1 MSYISDRVK
10 KVKPSVTLAITAK
23 AKALKSEGVDVIGF
37 GAGEPD
43 FDTPDNIKSAA
54 INAINSGFTKYT
66 AVGGIDE
73 LKSAISA
80 QLKDVNALNYNL
92 SELFVSCGAKHTL
105 YNLFQATLNRG
116 DEVIIP
122 APYWVSYP
130 DMVLLAEGV
139 PVIVQCS
146 EADGFKMTATQF
158 ADAITEKT
166 KAVVINSPSN
176 PTGAAYSFDE
186 LKALADVA
194 VEKGVLVISDE
205 IYNKITY
212 AGFKAES
219 IASVSE
225 EIKKNTVVVNGVSKA
240 YSMTGWRIGFAAGD
254 VEIIKAMNKIQ
265 GQSTSNPSSISQMAA
280 LEAYRGDQ
288 TCVSDMLVHFEERK
302 NFIVERLSAMD
313 GVTCSDPQGAFYVF
327 PNISSFF
334 GKAAGTKEIKG
345 SVDLTDYLLDD
356 AKVAVVPGEA
366 FGAEGYIRLSYA
378 TSMEN
383 IKVGLDRIETALK
396 GLV

>member
-23 AKALKSEGVDVIGF
+23 AKALKSEGLDIIGF

-43 FDTPDNIKSAA
+43 FDTPDNIKAAA
-54 INAINSGFTKYT
+54 IEAINSGFTKYT

-73 LKSAISA
+73 LKRAISA
-80 QLKDVNALNYNL
+80 QLKAENALNYDL

-105 YNLFQATLNRG
+105 YNLFQATLNPG

-146 EADGFKMTATQF
+146 EGEGFKMTAKQF
-158 ADAITEKT
+158 ASAITEQT
-166 KAVVINSPSN
+166 KAVIINSPSN
-176 PTGAAYSFDE
+176 PTGAAYSPEE
-186 LKALADVA
+186 LKDLAEVA
-194 VEKGVLVISDE
+194 VQNGILVISDE

-212 AGFKAES
+212 NGFKAES
-219 IASVSE
+219 IASVSDE
-225 EIKKNTVVVNGVSKA
+225 VKKLTVVVNGVSKA

-254 VEIIKAMNKIQ
+254 AEIMKAMNKIQ

-280 LEAYRGDQ
+280 LEAYKGDQ
-288 TCVSDMLVHFEERK
+288 ACVSDMLVHFEERK
-302 NFIVERLSAMD
+302 NFIVERLDAMD

-334 GKAAGTKEIKG
+334 GKTVGSKEIKG

-366 FGAEGYIRLSYA
+366 FGAEGHIRLSYA

-383 IKVGLDRIETALK
+383 IKKGLERIEKALSA
-396 GLV
+396 L

>member
-23 AKALKSEGVDVIGF
+23 AKTLKSEGLDIIGF

-43 FDTPDNIKSAA
+43 FDTPDNIKAAA
-54 INAINSGFTKYT
+54 IEAINSGFTKYT

-80 QLKDVNALNYNL
+80 QLKDENSLSYDL

-105 YNLFQATLNRG
+105 YNLFQATLNAG

-139 PVIVQCS
+139 PVIVQCA

-176 PTGAAYSFDE
+176 PTGAAYSPEE
-186 LKALADVA
+186 LKGLADVA
-194 VEKGVLVISDE
+194 VQKGILIISDE

-212 AGFKAES
+212 DGFKAES
-219 IASVSE
+219 IASVSNE
-225 EIKKNTVVVNGVSKA
+225 VKKITVVVNGVSKA

-254 VEIIKAMNKIQ
+254 AEIMKAMNKIQ
-265 GQSTSNPSSISQMAA
+265 GQSTSNPCSISQMAA

-288 TCVSDMLVHFEERK
+288 ACVSDMLVHFEERK
-302 NFIVERLSAMD
+302 NFIVERLNSMD

-334 GKAAGTKEIKG
+334 GKIVGNKEMKG

-366 FGAEGYIRLSYA
+366 FGAEGHIRLSYA
-378 TSMEN
+378 TSMNN
-383 IKVGLDRIETALK
+383 IKIGLERIEKALNA
-396 GLV
+396 L

>member
-23 AKALKSEGVDVIGF
+23 AKALKSEGIDIIGF

-43 FDTPDNIKSAA
+43 FDTPDNIKAAA
-54 INAINSGFTKYT
+54 IGAINSGFTKYT

-73 LKSAISA
+73 LKGAISD
-80 QLKDVNALNYNL
+80 QLKTENALNYDL
-92 SELFVSCGAKHTL
+92 SELFISCGAKHTL
-105 YNLFQATLNRG
+105 YNLFQATLNAG

-139 PVIVQCS
+139 PVIVECT
-146 EADGFKMTATQF
+146 EADGFKMTANQF
-158 ADAITEKT
+158 ASAVTGKT
-166 KAVVINSPSN
+166 KAVIINSPSN
-176 PTGAAYSFDE
+176 PTGAAYSPEE

-194 VEKGVLVISDE
+194 VQKGILVISDE

-212 AGFKAES
+212 DGFKAES
-219 IASVSE
+219 IASVSDE
-225 EIKKNTVVVNGVSKA
+225 VKKITVVVNGVSKA

-254 VEIIKAMNKIQ
+254 AEIMKAMNKIQ

-280 LEAYRGDQ
+280 LEAYSGDQ
-288 TCVSDMLVHFEERK
+288 ACVSDMLVHFEERK
-302 NFIVERLSAMD
+302 NFIVERLNAID

-327 PNISSFF
+327 PNISFFF
-334 GKAAGTKEIKG
+334 GKTVGNKEIKG

-366 FGAEGYIRLSYA
+366 FGAEGHIRLSYA
-378 TSMEN
+378 TSMDN
-383 IKVGLDRIETALK
+383 IKIGLERIEKALK
-396 GLV
+396 AL

>member
-23 AKALKSEGVDVIGF
+23 AKALKSEGLDIIGF

-43 FDTPDNIKSAA
+43 FDTPDNIKTAA
-54 INAINSGFTKYT
+54 MEAIRSGFTKYT

-73 LKSAISA
+73 LKGAIAA
-80 QLKDVNALNYNL
+80 QLKAENSLDYDL
-92 SELFVSCGAKHTL
+92 SEVFISCGAKHTL
-105 YNLFQATLNRG
+105 YNLFQATLNPG

-139 PVIVQCS
+139 PVIVQCT
-146 EADGFKMTATQF
+146 EAGGFKMTADQF
-158 ADAITEKT
+158 ASAITEKT
-166 KAVVINSPSN
+166 KAVIINSPSN
-176 PTGAAYSFDE
+176 PTGAAYSPEE
-186 LKALADVA
+186 LKELAEVA
-194 VEKGVLVISDE
+194 VQRGILVISDE

-212 AGFKAES
+212 NGFKAES
-219 IASVSE
+219 IASVSDE
-225 EIKKNTVVVNGVSKA
+225 VKKITVLVNGVSKA

-254 VEIIKAMNKIQ
+254 AEIIKAMNKIQ

-288 TCVSDMLVHFEERK
+288 ACVSDMLVHFEERK
-302 NFIVERLSAMD
+302 NFIVERLNAMD
-313 GVTCSDPQGAFYVF
+313 GVTCFDPQGAFYVF

-334 GKAAGTKEIKG
+334 GKKVGNRIIKG

-378 TSMEN
+378 TSMDN
-383 IKVGLDRIETALK
+383 IKKGLERIEKALK
-396 GLV
+396 NL

>member
-43 FDTPDNIKSAA
+43 FDTPDNIKAAA
-54 INAINSGFTKYT
+54 IDAINSGFTKYT

-73 LKSAISA
+73 LKSAISD
-80 QLKDVNALNYNL
+80 QLKQENDLSYDL
-92 SELFVSCGAKHTL
+92 SEIFISCGAKHTL
-105 YNLFQATLNRG
+105 YNLFQATLNPG
-116 DEVIIP
+116 DEVVIP

-130 DMVLLAEGV
+130 DMVLLADGV
-139 PVIVQCS
+139 PVIVQCTETDS
-146 EADGFKMTATQF
+146 FKMTAAQF
-158 ADAITEKT
+158 ADAITDKT
-166 KAVVINSPSN
+166 KAVIINSPSN
-176 PTGAAYSFDE
+176 PTGAAYSLDE

-194 VEKGVLVISDE
+194 VQKGILVISDE

-212 AGFKAES
+212 GGFKAES
-219 IASVSE
+219 IASVSD
-225 EIKKNTVVVNGVSKA
+225 EIKKITVVVNGVSKA

-254 VEIIKAMNKIQ
+254 AEIMKAMNKIQ

-280 LEAYRGDQ
+280 LEAYKGDQ

-302 NFIVERLSAMD
+302 NFMVERLSAMD

-334 GKAAGTKEIKG
+334 GKALGDKEIKG

-366 FGAEGYIRLSYA
+366 FGAEGHIRLSYA

-383 IKVGLDRIETALK
+383 IKKGLERIEKALSA
-396 GLV
+396 L

>member
-23 AKALKSEGVDVIGF
+23 ANALKSEGLDIIGF

-43 FDTPDNIKSAA
+43 FDTPDNIKAAA
-54 INAINSGFTKYT
+54 IEAIKSGFTKYT

-73 LKSAISA
+73 LKAAIAA
-80 QLKDVNALNYNL
+80 QLKAENSLSYDL
-92 SELFVSCGAKHTL
+92 SELFISCGAKHTL
-105 YNLFQATLNRG
+105 YNLFQAILNPG

-139 PVIVQCS
+139 PVIVQCA
-146 EADGFKMTATQF
+146 EAEGFKMTVKQF
-158 ADAITEKT
+158 ASAITEKT

-176 PTGAAYSFDE
+176 PTGAAYSFEE
-186 LKALADVA
+186 LKALAEVA
-194 VEKGVLVISDE
+194 VQKGVLLISDE
-205 IYNKITY
+205 IYNKIIY
-212 AGFKAES
+212 GGFKAES
-219 IASVSE
+219 IASVSDE
-225 EIKKNTVVVNGVSKA
+225 VKKITVLVNGVSKA

-254 VEIIKAMNKIQ
+254 AEIMKAMNKIQ

-302 NFIVERLSAMD
+302 NFIVERLNAID
-313 GVTCSDPQGAFYVF
+313 GVTCFDPQGAFYVF

-334 GKAAGTKEIKG
+334 GRTVGSKTIRG

-383 IKVGLDRIETALK
+383 IKKGLERIEKALK
-396 GLV
+396 AL

>member
-1 MSYISDRVK
+1 MSYISERVK

-43 FDTPDNIKSAA
+43 FDTPDNIKAAA
-54 INAINSGFTKYT
+54 IDAINSGFTKYT

-73 LKSAISA
+73 LKSAISD
-80 QLKDVNALNYNL
+80 QLKQENDLSYDL
-92 SELFVSCGAKHTL
+92 SEIFISCGAKHTL
-105 YNLFQATLNRG
+105 YNLFQATLNPG
-116 DEVIIP
+116 DEVVIP

-130 DMVLLAEGV
+130 DMVLLADGV
-139 PVIVQCS
+139 PVIVQCTETDS
-146 EADGFKMTATQF
+146 FKMTAAQF
-158 ADAITEKT
+158 ADAITDKT
-166 KAVVINSPSN
+166 KAVIINSPSN
-176 PTGAAYSFDE
+176 PTGAAYSLDE

-194 VEKGVLVISDE
+194 VQKGILVISDE

-212 AGFKAES
+212 GGFKAES
-219 IASVSE
+219 IASVSD
-225 EIKKNTVVVNGVSKA
+225 EIKKITVVVNGVSKA

-254 VEIIKAMNKIQ
+254 AEIMKAMNKIQ

-280 LEAYRGDQ
+280 LEAYKGDQ

-302 NFIVERLSAMD
+302 NFMVERLSAMD

-334 GKAAGTKEIKG
+334 GKALGDKEIKG

-366 FGAEGYIRLSYA
+366 FGAEGHIRLSYA

-383 IKVGLDRIETALK
+383 IKKGLERIEKALSA
-396 GLV
+396 L